1 MLSRRKFHVT
11 VESMRLTID
20 YNATENNIPQVHF
33 AQASVLILDQTRLG
47 ETFRL
52 CLFSF
57 SSRTVAFRPNLSK
70 ISKCT
75 NLNRGMATDTKFL
88 LESRADLRDIFR
100 SAVKAVSPNEIIRRR
115 VKLRGNV
122 LYVDERSFPLKG
134 DVYLVG
140 FGKAVMGMAVE
151 LERVL
156 GDTLKKGIVSVPSMS
171 RDVMWASEDKS
182 SFPRLHNG
190 RIDYREGGVNNQPD
204 DRSLDTTHDIIDL
217 VEKLTETD
225 TLVVLVSGGG
235 SALLYMPRPVL
246 AQEDKLELC
255 KKLQNAGA
263 DITELNIVRQK
274 LSLVKGGGL
283 ARMAY
288 PTSVI
293 TLILSDIVGDPVDL
307 IASGPTVY
315 NPRTPEHVVAILK
328 KYNLFQSL
336 EDNLKTV
343 ITSKEPFNDKPLLNP
358 ATAKTATKQFKHV
371 TNIILGNNTMALEA
385 AKLEASRKKLTPII
399 LKNNV
404 TGNIRDVSSAYV
416 HLTSLICLVLLNE
429 LEKKEFYDKVRTM
442 PILSLSIDKID
453 EIFHRLIG
461 NLGGIVL
468 IGGGEPT
475 VVVTGQGKGGRNQEL
490 ALRFSLDWLAKIKTY
505 PRLVEYDVM
514 MLSAGTDGQDGPT
527 DAAGAFGYPA
537 IAPIMH
543 DFYAKIKSMTTKENI
558 QSKQEI
564 MTDRETQDSYRRQQ
578 TSRFVAEFNVEQED
592 SSSTIEKSSQED
604 VNEHIDHLILKI
616 MEVERMLPENVL
628 KENDTYNFYSRFKKG
643 ADLVKTGK
651 TGTNVMDLHFIYIK
665 KRPCKCEIDSSD
677 KPIYEEDIL
686 DVHDLH
692 IDALTIEKYKA
703 PLKFDKDEF
712 LQTPS
717 LTTEAKVEK
726 PFLKIIDENYRYVLY

>member
-1 MLSRRKFHVT
+1 RSYDKMPPKASGKAVKKAGKAQKNISKTDKKKKRKRK
-11 VESMRLTID
+11 ESYAIYIYKVLK
-20 YNATENNIPQVHF
+20 QVHPDTGISSKAMSIMNSF
-33 AQASVLILDQTRLG
+33 VNDVFERIAAEASRLAHYNKRSTITSREIQTAVRLLLPG
-47 ETFRL
+47 EL
-52 CLFSF
+52 AKHAVSE
-57 SSRTVAFRPNLSK
+57 
-70 ISKCT
+70 
-75 NLNRGMATDTKFL
+75 GTK
-88 LESRADLRDIFR
+88 AVTKDIFR

-115 VKLRGNV
+115 VKLRGNA

-134 DVYLVG
+134 DVYLIG

-171 RDVMWASEDKS
+171 RDAMWASEDKS
-182 SFPRLHNG
+182 SFPKLHNS

-204 DRSLDTTHDIIDL
+204 DRSLDTTHDIVDL
-217 VEKLTETD
+217 VEKLTEMD

-246 AQEDKLELC
+246 IQEDKLELC

-288 PTSVI
+288 PASVI

-315 NPRTPEHVVAILK
+315 NPRTPEHVIAILK

-336 EDNLKTV
+336 EGNLKTV

-358 ATAKTATKQFKHV
+358 VTAKTAIKQFKHV
-371 TNIILGNNTMALEA
+371 TNIILGNNTVALEA

-404 TGNIRDVSSAYV
+404 TGNVQDVSSAYV

-429 LEKKEFYDKVRTM
+429 LERKEFYDKVQTM

-453 EIFHRLIG
+453 EIFHHLIG
-461 NLGGIVL
+461 NLDGIVL
-468 IGGGEPT
+468 IAGGEPT

-490 ALRFSLDWLAKIKTY
+490 ALRFSLDWLAKTKTY

-514 MLSAGTDGQDGPT
+514 MLSAGTDGQDGTT
-527 DAAGAFGYPA
+527 DAAGAF
-537 IAPIMH
+537 
-543 DFYAKIKSMTTKENI
+543 
-558 QSKQEI
+558 
-564 MTDRETQDSYRRQQ
+564 
-578 TSRFVAEFNVEQED
+578 
-592 SSSTIEKSSQED
+592 EKSSRD
-604 VNEHIDHLILKI
+604 VNEHIDHLVLKT

-628 KENDTYNFYSRFKKG
+628 QENDTYNFYSRFKKG

-677 KPIYEEDIL
+677 KPTYEEDIL

-703 PLKFDKDEF
+703 ACAPLKFDKDEF
-712 LQTPS
+712 LQTPP
-717 LTTEAKVEK
+717 LTTEAEK
-726 PFLKIIDENYRYVLY
+726 PFLKIIDENFTDTCTKKRKLD

>member
-1 MLSRRKFHVT
+1 
-11 VESMRLTID
+11 
-20 YNATENNIPQVHF
+20 
-33 AQASVLILDQTRLG
+33 
-47 ETFRL
+47 
-52 CLFSF
+52 
-57 SSRTVAFRPNLSK
+57 
-70 ISKCT
+70 
-75 NLNRGMATDTKFL
+75 MATDMKFL
-88 LESRADLRDIFR
+88 SESRADLRDIFR

-115 VKLRGNV
+115 VKLRGNA

-134 DVYLVG
+134 DVYLIG

-171 RDVMWASEDKS
+171 RDAMWASEDKS
-182 SFPRLHNG
+182 SFPKLHNS

-204 DRSLDTTHDIIDL
+204 DRSLDTTHDIVDL
-217 VEKLTETD
+217 VEKLTEMD

-246 AQEDKLELC
+246 IQEDKLELC

-288 PTSVI
+288 PASVI

-315 NPRTPEHVVAILK
+315 NPRTPEHVIAILK

-336 EDNLKTV
+336 EGNLKTV

-358 ATAKTATKQFKHV
+358 VTAKTAIKQFKHV
-371 TNIILGNNTMALEA
+371 TNIILGNNTVALEA

-404 TGNIRDVSSAYV
+404 TGNVQDVSSAYV

-429 LEKKEFYDKVRTM
+429 LERKEFYDKVQTM

-453 EIFHRLIG
+453 EIFHHLIG
-461 NLGGIVL
+461 NLDGIVL
-468 IGGGEPT
+468 IAGGEPT

-490 ALRFSLDWLAKIKTY
+490 ALRFSLDWLAKTKTY

-514 MLSAGTDGQDGPT
+514 MLSAGTDGQDGTT
-527 DAAGAFGYPA
+527 DAAGAFGYST

-543 DFYAKIKSMTTKENI
+543 DFYAKIKSMTTKENA
-558 QSKQEI
+558 QAKQEI
-564 MTDRETQDSYRRQQ
+564 MTDRKTQDSYRRQQ
-578 TSRFVAEFNVEQED
+578 TSRFVAESNVEQKGQD
-592 SSSTIEKSSQED
+592 SSSTIEKSSRD
-604 VNEHIDHLILKI
+604 VNEHIDHLVLKT

-628 KENDTYNFYSRFKKG
+628 QENDTYNFYSRFKKG

-677 KPIYEEDIL
+677 KPTYEEDIL

-703 PLKFDKDEF
+703 ACAPLKFDKDEF
-712 LQTPS
+712 LQTPP
-717 LTTEAKVEK
+717 LTTEAEK
-726 PFLKIIDENYRYVLY
+726 PFLKIIDENFTDTCTKKRKLD

>member
-1 MLSRRKFHVT
+1 
-11 VESMRLTID
+11 
-20 YNATENNIPQVHF
+20 
-33 AQASVLILDQTRLG
+33 
-47 ETFRL
+47 
-52 CLFSF
+52 
-57 SSRTVAFRPNLSK
+57 
-70 ISKCT
+70 
-75 NLNRGMATDTKFL
+75 MATDTKFL
-88 LESRADLRDIFR
+88 SESRADLRDIFR
-100 SAVKAVSPNEIIRRR
+100 SAVKAVSPNEIVRRR
-115 VKLRGNV
+115 VKLQGNA

-171 RDVMWASEDKS
+171 RDAMWTFEDKS
-182 SFPRLHNG
+182 SFPKLHNS
-190 RIDYREGGVNNQPD
+190 RIDYREGGINNQPD
-204 DRSLDTTHDIIDL
+204 DRSLDTTHDIVDL
-217 VEKLTETD
+217 VEKLTKMD
-225 TLVVLVSGGG
+225 TLIVLVSGGG

-263 DITELNIVRQK
+263 DITELNTVRQK

-288 PTSVI
+288 PASVI

-315 NPRTPEHVVAILK
+315 NPRTPEPVVAILK
-328 KYNLFQSL
+328 RYNLFQSL
-336 EDNLKTV
+336 EGNLKTV
-343 ITSKEPFNDKPLLNP
+343 ITSKESFDDKPLLNP
-358 ATAKTATKQFKHV
+358 VTAKTATKQFKHV
-371 TNIILGNNTMALEA
+371 TNIILGNNTVALEA
-385 AKLEASRKKLTPII
+385 AKLEALRKKLTPII

-404 TGNIRDVSSAYV
+404 TGNVQDVSSAYV

-429 LEKKEFYDKVRTM
+429 LERKEFYDKVRTM

-453 EIFHRLIG
+453 EIFHHLIG
-461 NLGGIVL
+461 NLNGIVL

-505 PRLVEYDVM
+505 PRLIEYDVM

-537 IAPIMH
+537 IAPVMH
-543 DFYAKIKSMTTKENI
+543 DFYTKIKSMKTEE
-558 QSKQEI
+558 QEKVQAKI
-564 MTDRETQDSYRRQQ
+564 MTDRKTQDSYRRQR
-578 TSRFVAEFNVEQED
+578 TNRFAAESNIEQKGRD
-592 SSSTIEKSSQED
+592 FSSTIEKSSRED
-604 VNEHIDHLILKI
+604 INEHIDHLVLKT

-628 KENDTYNFYSRFKKG
+628 QENDTYNFYSRFKKG

-665 KRPCKCEIDSSD
+665 KRSCKCEIDSFD
-677 KPIYEEDIL
+677 KPTYEEDIL

-703 PLKFDKDEF
+703 ACAPLTFDKDEF
-712 LQTPS
+712 LQTPP
-717 LTTEAKVEK
+717 LTTEIKAEK
-726 PFLKIIDENYRYVLY
+726 PFLKIIDKNYRYVLY

>member
-1 MLSRRKFHVT
+1 
-11 VESMRLTID
+11 
-20 YNATENNIPQVHF
+20 
-33 AQASVLILDQTRLG
+33 
-47 ETFRL
+47 
-52 CLFSF
+52 
-57 SSRTVAFRPNLSK
+57 
-70 ISKCT
+70 
-75 NLNRGMATDTKFL
+75 MATDTKFL
-88 LESRADLRDIFR
+88 SESRTDLRDIFR
-100 SAVKAVSPNEIIRRR
+100 SAVKAVSPNEIIRRK
-115 VKLRGNV
+115 VKLRDNA
-122 LYVDERSFPLKG
+122 LYIDERSFPLKR

-151 LERVL
+151 LERLL
-156 GDTLKKGIVSVPSMS
+156 GDYLKKGIVSVPSMS
-171 RDVMWASEDKS
+171 RDAMWAYEDKS
-182 SFPRLHNG
+182 SFPKLHNSK
-190 RIDYREGGVNNQPD
+190 IDYREGGVNNQPD
-204 DRSLDTTHDIIDL
+204 ERSLDTTHDIIDL
-217 VEKLTETD
+217 VEKLIETD
-225 TLVVLVSGGG
+225 TLIVLVSGGG

-263 DITELNIVRQK
+263 DITELNTVRQK
-274 LSLVKGGGL
+274 LSLIKGGGL
-283 ARMAY
+283 ARIAY
-288 PTSVI
+288 PASVI

-315 NPRTPEHVVAILK
+315 NPKTPENVVAILK

-343 ITSKEPFNDKPLLNP
+343 ITSKESFNDKPLLNP
-358 ATAKTATKQFKHV
+358 VKAKTATKQFKHV

-404 TGNIRDVSSAYV
+404 TGSVQDVSSAYV

-429 LEKKEFYDKVRTM
+429 LERKEFYDKVRTM
-442 PILSLSIDKID
+442 PILSLSIDKIN
-453 EIFHRLIG
+453 EIFHHLID
-461 NLGGIVL
+461 NLDGIVL

-537 IAPIMH
+537 IAPVMH
-543 DFYAKIKSMTTKENI
+543 DFYAKIKSMITKKNA
-558 QSKQEI
+558 QVKQEI
-564 MTDRETQDSYRRQQ
+564 MIDRKMQDSYKQQQ
-578 TSRFVAEFNVEQED
+578 TSRFAESNIGQKGRD
-592 SSSTIEKSSQED
+592 SSNTIEQSSREN
-604 VNEHIDHLILKI
+604 VNEYIDHLVLKT

-628 KENDTYNFYSRFKKG
+628 QENDTYNFYSRFKKG

-665 KRPCKCEIDSSD
+665 KRSCKCEIDSSD
-677 KPIYEEDIL
+677 KPTYEEDIL

-703 PLKFDKDEF
+703 ACAPLKFDKDEF
-712 LQTPS
+712 LQTPP
-717 LTTEAKVEK
+717 LTTETKAKK
-726 PFLKIIDENYRYVLY
+726 PFLKIIDENFTGTCCTRKRKLD

>member
-1 MLSRRKFHVT
+1 
-11 VESMRLTID
+11 MRL
-20 YNATENNIPQVHF
+20 
-33 AQASVLILDQTRLG
+33 G
-47 ETFRL
+47 KTFRL
-52 CLFSF
+52 FLFLF

-75 NLNRGMATDTKFL
+75 SSNRGMATDTKFL
-88 LESRADLRDIFR
+88 SDSRVDLRDIFR
-100 SAVKAVSPNEIIRRR
+100 SAVKAMSPNEIIRRR
-115 VKLRGNV
+115 VKLRDNA

-134 DVYLVG
+134 DVYLIG

-171 RDVMWASEDKS
+171 WDAMWAFEDKS
-182 SFPRLHNG
+182 SFPKLHNS

-204 DRSLDTTHDIIDL
+204 NRSLDTTHDIIDL

-246 AQEDKLELC
+246 DQKDKLEFC

-263 DITELNIVRQK
+263 DITELNTVRQK

-288 PTSVI
+288 PASII
-293 TLILSDIVGDPVDL
+293 TLILSDIVGDPIDL

-336 EDNLKTV
+336 EGNLKTV
-343 ITSKEPFNDKPLLNP
+343 ITSKEPFNDKPLLSSVS
-358 ATAKTATKQFKHV
+358 TKTATKQFKHV
-371 TNIILGNNTMALEA
+371 TNIIIGNNTMALEA
-385 AKLEASRKKLTPII
+385 AKLEALRKKLTPII

-404 TGNIRDVSSAYV
+404 TGSVQDVSSAYV

-429 LEKKEFYDKVRTM
+429 LERKEFYDKVRTM

-453 EIFHRLIG
+453 EIFHHLIG

-537 IAPIMH
+537 IAPVMH
-543 DFYAKIKSMTTKENI
+543 DFYAKIKSMTTKKNA
-558 QSKQEI
+558 QAKQEI
-564 MTDRETQDSYRRQQ
+564 MTDRKTQDSYRRQQ
-578 TSRFVAEFNVEQED
+578 TSRFVTESNIEQKGRD
-592 SSSTIEKSSQED
+592 SNSTIEKSSRED
-604 VNEHIDHLILKI
+604 VNEHIDLGLKI
-616 MEVERMLPENVL
+616 MEVERMLPENAL
-628 KENDTYNFYSRFKKG
+628 QENDTYNFYSRFKKG

-665 KRPCKCEIDSSD
+665 KRPCKCEINFSD
-677 KPIYEEDIL
+677 KPTYEEDIL

-703 PLKFDKDEF
+703 
-712 LQTPS
+712 
-717 LTTEAKVEK
+717 
-726 PFLKIIDENYRYVLY
+726 VLP

>member
-1 MLSRRKFHVT
+1 M
-11 VESMRLTID
+11 
-20 YNATENNIPQVHF
+20 ATE
-33 AQASVLILDQTRLG
+33 
-47 ETFRL
+47 
-52 CLFSF
+52 
-57 SSRTVAFRPNLSK
+57 
-70 ISKCT
+70 
-75 NLNRGMATDTKFL
+75 TKFL
-88 LESRADLRDIFR
+88 SESRAVLRDIFR
-100 SAVKAVSPNEIIRRR
+100 SAVKAVSPSEIIRRR
-115 VKLRGNV
+115 VRLRGNA
-122 LYVDERSFPLKG
+122 LYVDERNFPLKG

-171 RDVMWASEDKS
+171 RDAMWASEDKS
-182 SFPRLHNG
+182 SFPKLHNS

-204 DRSLDTTHDIIDL
+204 ARSLDTTHDIIDL

-263 DITELNIVRQK
+263 DITELNTVRQK

-288 PTSVI
+288 PASVV

-315 NPRTPEHVVAILK
+315 NPRTPEHAVAILK

-336 EDNLKTV
+336 EGNLKTV
-343 ITSKEPFNDKPLLNP
+343 VTSKEPFNDKPLLNP

-404 TGNIRDVSSAYV
+404 TGNVQDVSSAYV

-429 LEKKEFYDKVRTM
+429 LERQEFYDKVRTM
-442 PILSLSIDKID
+442 SILSLSTDKVD
-453 EIFHRLIG
+453 EIFHHLIG
-461 NLGGIVL
+461 NLDGIVL

-475 VVVTGQGKGGRNQEL
+475 VVVTGHGKGGRNQEL

-505 PRLVEYDVM
+505 PRFAEYDVI

-537 IAPIMH
+537 IAPVMH
-543 DFYAKIKSMTTKENI
+543 DFYTKIKSMTTKENA
-558 QSKQEI
+558 QEI
-564 MTDRETQDSYRRQQ
+564 MTDRKMQDSYKRQQ
-578 TSRFVAEFNVEQED
+578 TSRFVAESNVEQKERD
-592 SSSTIEKSSQED
+592 CSSTIEKSSRED
-604 VNEHIDHLILKI
+604 VNEHIDHLVLKT

-643 ADLVKTGK
+643 TDLIKTGN

-677 KPIYEEDIL
+677 KSIYEEDIL
-686 DVHDLH
+686 NIHDLH
-692 IDALTIEKYKA
+692 IDALTMEKYKA
-703 PLKFDKDEF
+703 ACAPLKFKKDEL

-717 LTTEAKVEK
+717 LTTEAKAEK
-726 PFLKIIDENYRYVLY
+726 PFLKSIDKNFTDMCCTKKRKVD

>member
-1 MLSRRKFHVT
+1 
-11 VESMRLTID
+11 
-20 YNATENNIPQVHF
+20 
-33 AQASVLILDQTRLG
+33 
-47 ETFRL
+47 
-52 CLFSF
+52 
-57 SSRTVAFRPNLSK
+57 
-70 ISKCT
+70 
-75 NLNRGMATDTKFL
+75 
-88 LESRADLRDIFR
+88 
-100 SAVKAVSPNEIIRRR
+100 
-115 VKLRGNV
+115 
-122 LYVDERSFPLKG
+122 
-134 DVYLVG
+134 
-140 FGKAVMGMAVE
+140 MGMAVE

-171 RDVMWASEDKS
+171 RDAMWASEDKS
-182 SFPRLHNG
+182 SFPKLHNS

-204 DRSLDTTHDIIDL
+204 ARSLDTTHDIIDL

-263 DITELNIVRQK
+263 DITELNTVRQK

-288 PTSVI
+288 PASVV

-315 NPRTPEHVVAILK
+315 NPRTPEHAVAILK

-336 EDNLKTV
+336 EGNLKTV
-343 ITSKEPFNDKPLLNP
+343 VTSKEPFNDKPLLNP

-404 TGNIRDVSSAYV
+404 TGNVQDVSSAYV

-429 LEKKEFYDKVRTM
+429 LERQEFYDKVRTM
-442 PILSLSIDKID
+442 SILSLSTDKVD
-453 EIFHRLIG
+453 EIFHHLIG
-461 NLGGIVL
+461 NLDGIVL

-475 VVVTGQGKGGRNQEL
+475 VVVTGHGKGGRNQEL

-505 PRLVEYDVM
+505 PRFAEYDVI

-527 DAAGAFGYPA
+527 DAA
-537 IAPIMH
+537 
-543 DFYAKIKSMTTKENI
+543 
-558 QSKQEI
+558 
-564 MTDRETQDSYRRQQ
+564 
-578 TSRFVAEFNVEQED
+578 
-592 SSSTIEKSSQED
+592 D
-604 VNEHIDHLILKI
+604 VNEHIDHLVLKT

-643 ADLVKTGK
+643 TDLIKTGN

-677 KPIYEEDIL
+677 KSIYEEDIL
-686 DVHDLH
+686 NIHDLH
-692 IDALTIEKYKA
+692 IDALTMEKYKA
-703 PLKFDKDEF
+703 ACAPLKFKKDEL

-717 LTTEAKVEK
+717 LTTEAKAEK
-726 PFLKIIDENYRYVLY
+726 PFLKSIDKNFTDMCCTKKRKVD

>member
-1 MLSRRKFHVT
+1 
-11 VESMRLTID
+11 
-20 YNATENNIPQVHF
+20 
-33 AQASVLILDQTRLG
+33 
-47 ETFRL
+47 
-52 CLFSF
+52 
-57 SSRTVAFRPNLSK
+57 
-70 ISKCT
+70 
-75 NLNRGMATDTKFL
+75 MATDTKFL
-88 LESRADLRDIFR
+88 SESRADLRDIFR
-100 SAVKAVSPNEIIRRR
+100 SAVKAVSPNEIVRRR
-115 VKLRGNV
+115 VKFRDNV
-122 LYVDERSFPLKG
+122 LHVDDRSFPLKG

-156 GDTLKKGIVSVPSMS
+156 GDVLKKGIVSVPSS
-171 RDVMWASEDKS
+171 SKDFMWASEDKS
-182 SFPRLHNG
+182 IFPKLHDS

-246 AQEDKLELC
+246 DREDKLELC

-263 DITELNIVRQK
+263 DITELNTVRKK

-288 PTSVI
+288 PATVI
-293 TLILSDIVGDPVDL
+293 SLILSDIVGDPIDL

-315 NPRTPEHVVAILK
+315 SPRAPEHVVAILK
-328 KYNLFQSL
+328 KYNLYQSL
-336 EDNLKTV
+336 EGDLKTV
-343 ITSKEPFNDKPLLNP
+343 VTSRETFKDKPLLNP
-358 ATAKTATKQFKHV
+358 AKQFKHV
-371 TNIILGNNTMALEA
+371 TNIILGNNTTAIEAASLEA
-385 AKLEASRKKLTPII
+385 LRKKLTPVI
-399 LKNNV
+399 LRNDV
-404 TGNIRDVSSAYV
+404 TGNVQDVSSAYV
-416 HLTSLICLVLLNE
+416 HVTSLICLVLLNE
-429 LEKKEFYDKVRTM
+429 LKREEFYDKVRTI
-442 PILSLSIDKID
+442 PILPLSINKVN
-453 EIFHRLIG
+453 EIFHHIVG
-461 NLGGIVL
+461 SLGDIVL

-505 PRLVEYDVM
+505 PRLAEYDVI

-537 IAPIMH
+537 IAPVIH
-543 DFYAKIKSMTTKENI
+543 DFYAKVKAIVKKESAWAEQKI
-558 QSKQEI
+558 
-564 MTDRETQDSYRRQQ
+564 TDRNTLTQDSCKQQQ
-578 TSRFVAEFNVEQED
+578 TSKFVTTEYNVESKGD
-592 SSSTIEKSSQED
+592 SNITKEFTRED
-604 VNEHIDHLILKI
+604 VNEHIDHLTLKL

-643 ADLVKTGK
+643 MDLIKTGN

-665 KRPCKCEIDSSD
+665 KRPCKCEIDFSD
-677 KPIYEEDIL
+677 KPTYEENIL

-692 IDALTIEKYKA
+692 IDTLTIEKYKA
-703 PLKFDKDEF
+703 ARASLKFDKNKL

-717 LTTEAKVEK
+717 LITEAKAEK
-726 PFLKIIDENYRYVLY
+726 PLLNVKIIDENFTVPCCNKKC